1 MILRVFIS
9 YSRQDPRSAEIRN
22 ALAAA
27 LLAEP
32 KRFGLLADAFTLEP
46 GDAWRSRIN
55 LWVGGCDAAVVLLSR
70 EALKSPYVAYENSVL
85 AYRSAITPASLLIL
99 PVLLDDVGFKA
110 LKESFLY
117 PAQLE
122 EKQAIP
128 GGLTTAEI
136 VAKVMDRLSRAQ
148 RCDTPTLIER
158 RAERLADL
166 LKGVDDSVLLQA
178 GRKIDLDLEP
188 WSLHADLRV
197 RLALQLLSVGM
208 QAALPALL
216 MVRQYLPL
224 VERKA
229 RVETMIDLVASSWVD
244 PRSVA
249 RLAERAQA
257 APAGR
262 AVGINGRRTWTAKMY
277 TLSASRDSELGE
289 WPLATCDA
297 VFGEDA
303 VETLKE
309 KLRRALMTELKSP
322 NVDELRKDLA
332 AFEDI
337 LPQQP
342 VLVAFHHAG
351 ITRAVLAELRNEF
364 PTVTFVVLT
373 GEIAEG
379 ASLDDAT
386 LELLIP
392 RLYTGDEDACFSQ
405 YDSFERKV
413 RVR

>member
-9 YSRQDPRSAEIRN
+9 YSHQDSRSAEIRD
-22 ALAAA
+22 ALAEA

-32 KRFGLLADAFTLEP
+32 KRFGLLADVFTLEP

-70 EALKSPYVAYENSVL
+70 EALKSPYVVYENSVL
-85 AYRSAITPASLLIL
+85 AYRSALDPASLLIL
-99 PVLLDDVGFKA
+99 PVLLDDVDVKA
-110 LKESFLY
+110 LKEGFLY
-117 PAQLE
+117 PSQLE
-122 EKQAIP
+122 EKQAIS
-128 GGLTTAEI
+128 GDLTTEEI
-136 VAKVMDRLSRAQ
+136 VSKVMDRLSRAQ
-148 RCDTPTLIER
+148 RCNAPTPIEK
-158 RAERLADL
+158 RALRLADL
-166 LKGVDDSVLLQA
+166 FKGVDDAVLLEA
-178 GRKIDLDLEP
+178 GREIDLDLEP
-188 WSLHADLRV
+188 WSLHSDLAL

-216 MVRQYLPL
+216 IVRQHLPMA
-224 VERKA
+224 ERA
-229 RVETMIDLVASSWVD
+229 QRMELMIDLVASSWVD

-249 RLAERAQA
+249 RLAERVK
-257 APAGR
+257 APPPTR

-277 TLSASRDSELGE
+277 TLSASRDSRIE
-289 WPLATCDA
+289 WHLASCDG

-309 KLRRALMTELKSP
+309 KLRRALMAELKSRSA
-322 NVDELRKDLA
+322 DDLREDLA
-332 AFEDI
+332 ALEEP
-337 LPQQP
+337 PQQP

-351 ITRAVLAELRNEF
+351 ITRTVLTELRNEF

-379 ASLDDAT
+379 VALDDAT

-392 RLYTGDEDACFSQ
+392 RLYAGDEDACFNQ
-405 YDSFERKV
+405 YDRFERKV
-413 RVR
+413 RIR